1 MKQTVPNRRLE
12 LLPGELE
19 IVREILRRHLPGRE
33 VWAFGSRVKG
43 KARTFSDLDLAVLGD
58 QPLTLSTR
66 ADLAEDF
73 SESDLPY
80 KVDIVDWAT
89 TSERFREIIRA
100 EYIVLLMDSAVEGI
114 DELAVAS
121 PKRLRKGEAQ

>member
-1 MKQTVPNRRLE
+1 MRQTVPNRRLA

-19 IVREILRRHLPGRE
+19 IVREILRRHVPGRE

-58 QPLTLSTR
+58 QPLALSVR

-73 SESDLPY
+73 SESDLPF

-100 EYIVLLMDSAVEGI
+100 EYVVVPRYSTVEEIETLG
-114 DELAVAS
+114 ATS
-121 PKRLRKGEAQ
+121 PKQLRKGDAQ

>member
-1 MKQTVPNRRLE
+1 LQ

-19 IVREILRRHLPGRE
+19 IVREILRRHVPERE

-43 KARTFSDLDLAVLGD
+43 RVKPYSDLDLAFLGD
-58 QPLTLSTR
+58 QPLPLSTQV
-66 ADLAEDF
+66 DLAEDF

-89 TSERFREIIRA
+89 TSERFRQIIRS
-100 EYIVLLMDSAVEGI
+100 EYVVLPLSRTVEEVKKLGA
-114 DELAVAS
+114 LGYGV
-121 PKRLRKGEAQ
+121 

>member
-121 PKRLRKGEAQ
+121 PKRLRKGDAQ